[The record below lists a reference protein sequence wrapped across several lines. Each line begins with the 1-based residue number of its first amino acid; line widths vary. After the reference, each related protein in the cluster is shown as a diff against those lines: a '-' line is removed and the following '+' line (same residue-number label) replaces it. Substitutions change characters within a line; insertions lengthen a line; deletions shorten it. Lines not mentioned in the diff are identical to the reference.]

1 MGKPR
6 TREEIKAEIEKVKR
20 DIANFNDTHGNPLGC
35 SMRTLTLQ
43 SMYYHL
49 EHLQEQLH
57 NS

>member
-1 MGKPR
+1 MEKK
-6 TREEIKAEIEKVKR
+6 TREQLRKEIAEFKEQ
-20 DIANFNDTHGNPLGC
+20 IANFNDTHGNPLGC

-49 EHLQEQLH
+49 DALIEQLH

>member
-1 MGKPR
+1 MKK
-6 TREEIKAEIEKVKR
+6 TRAEIKAEIEKVKR
-20 DIANFNDTHGNPLGC
+20 DIANFYQTHGDPLGC
-35 SMRTLTLQ
+35 SNRSLTLQ

>member
-6 TREEIKAEIEKVKR
+6 TREEIRAEIEKVKR
-20 DIANFNDTHGNPLGC
+20 DIANFYQTHGDPLGC
-35 SMRTLTLQ
+35 SMRSLTLQ

-49 EHLQEQLH
+49 EHLQEELD

>member
-1 MGKPR
+1 MEKK
-6 TREEIKAEIEKVKR
+6 TREQLRKEIAEVKEQ
-20 DIANFNDTHGNPLGC
+20 IANFNDTHGNPLGC

-49 EHLQEQLH
+49 DALIEQLR